1 MDLCELLECSL
12 LVGYVNLKL
21 KASLPEGEKYWV

>member
-1 MDLCELLECSL
+1 MDLWELLECRL

-21 KASLPEGEKYWV
+21 KGILPEGEKYWV

>member
-1 MDLCELLECSL
+1 MNLIECSL
-12 LVGYVNLKL
+12 LVGYVNVKL